1 LTAWARNLVNLSPGM
16 AVTVEVKT
24 GSRAIITY
32 LLSPFVQY
40 KAGELEGEIV
50 ATSFAAE
57 KCRQDRV
64 DDASPITRI
73 SCQNMLRTVD
83 PGREWPMLSALA
95 KFRFSAHLIAQSP
108 LMEIRDCKMR

>member
-1 LTAWARNLVNLSPGM
+1 MGRERVSPRRPSG
-16 AVTVEVKT
+16 V
-24 GSRAIITY
+24 GLDRRAALALAIT
-32 LLSPFVQY
+32 PIQ
-40 KAGELEGEIV
+40 AGELEGEIV

-83 PGREWPMLSALA
+83 RAESGQSYPHLPNSD
-95 KFRFSAHLIAQSP
+95 FRPI
-108 LMEIRDCKMR
+108 